1 MLIHVSSH
9 SVALKREWSRPTIQ
23 RLLESRR
30 PGQDYRIPAS
40 RRSVS
45 GYASRYKSVM
55 NSRRFT
61 DHLAGPSR
69 SILSKVLPAPPV
81 LPTEDSTPQ
90 NGKRLLHL
98 SHVRRNEMS
107 EITPPKIFSKEV
119 AQNRPPPSARA
130 IFLTP
135 KIVSPKFPGMGP
147 G

>member
-61 DHLAGPSR
+61 DHLVGPSR

-107 EITPPKIFSKEV
+107 ARRRKFFLRRLPKTGHPLPREQSSSRRK
-119 AQNRPPPSARA
+119 
-130 IFLTP
+130 
-135 KIVSPKFPGMGP
+135 
-147 G
+147 